1 VGAGKLKDVRT
12 ARKFQEQ
19 LIKNKKDLDAG
30 TGGEPELNLYKQYY
44 PENSDIM
51 MKLEKTDPRT
61 RELLLSKAIGDVA
74 QDNPVDVTGVVN
86 ADATLRSGKAET
98 PTTKIE
104 GTKKLTTDELELQN
118 FNKKIIN
125 KDSQALEKDT
135 PIMEQRLLDL
145 RNKQT
150 EKGLNY
156 ELKSKTGEPTVQS
169 TKADLDAV
177 KTREKDLKD
186 TLIDHINC
194 INGR

>member
-1 VGAGKLKDVRT
+1 
-12 ARKFQEQ
+12 
-19 LIKNKKDLDAG
+19 
-30 TGGEPELNLYKQYY
+30 
-44 PENSDIM
+44 M

-61 RELLLSKAIGDVA
+61 RELLLKKAIGDVM
-74 QDNPVDVTGVVN
+74 QDNPVDVTGVAN
-86 ADATLRSGKAET
+86 ADATLRSGKSEA

-135 PIMEQRLLDL
+135 PIMEQRLLEI

-156 ELKSKTGEPTVQS
+156 ELKSKTGEQTVQS
-169 TKADLDAV
+169 TKDDLEAV
-177 KTREKDLKD
+177 KTREKDLND
-186 TLIDHINC
+186 VLADHINC

>member
-1 VGAGKLKDVRT
+1 
-12 ARKFQEQ
+12 
-19 LIKNKKDLDAG
+19 
-30 TGGEPELNLYKQYY
+30 
-44 PENSDIM
+44 
-51 MKLEKTDPRT
+51 
-61 RELLLSKAIGDVA
+61 
-74 QDNPVDVTGVVN
+74 
-86 ADATLRSGKAET
+86 
-98 PTTKIE
+98 
-104 GTKKLTTDELELQN
+104 
-118 FNKKIIN
+118 
-125 KDSQALEKDT
+125 
-135 PIMEQRLLDL
+135 MEQRLLDI